1 MGKEIERKYLV
12 ISSEYKEMAT
22 SRSRIKQGYLQRDPE
37 CTVRIRLRDD
47 RGFITVKG
55 ITKGDTRL
63 EYEYEIPEK
72 DAEEMLNLCLGKI
85 IDKTRWLVP
94 FEGHIWE
101 VDEFLRDH
109 EGLVV
114 AEIELKSSDAQ
125 YSEPPFVG
133 RQVTGD
139 PRYYNSNL

>member
-72 DAEEMLNLCLGKI
+72 DADKFKCPYCGMVINLS
-85 IDKTRWLVP
+85 R
-94 FEGHIWE
+94 F
-101 VDEFLRDH
+101 
-109 EGLVV
+109 
-114 AEIELKSSDAQ
+114 S
-125 YSEPPFVG
+125 
-133 RQVTGD
+133 
-139 PRYYNSNL
+139 